1 MGGPNSHG
9 SSRQLETSKLLLQV
23 HLVLEG
29 QGRGLGY
36 YHSFASSELVKKRLV
51 QVRLLLS
58 LILYLPLLLLLL
70 DIHEFGVFVLDII
83 SCEADSLICNVAH
96 RLTDGQLSILTI
108 ESFEHPLKT
117 LQKLILILYLS
128 SIIYPSSSICHMSS
142 VISHLFFVICTF
154 HLSSVFKMKS
164 SQNKNDKN

>member
-1 MGGPNSHG
+1 MFYRAYVVLIKFCFEQMLFRRMGMGGPNSHG

-83 SCEADSLICNVAH
+83 RVWSWKVKGRYELVHGVWVCCLHTQD
-96 RLTDGQLSILTI
+96 
-108 ESFEHPLKT
+108 
-117 LQKLILILYLS
+117 
-128 SIIYPSSSICHMSS
+128 
-142 VISHLFFVICTF
+142 
-154 HLSSVFKMKS
+154 
-164 SQNKNDKN
+164 